1 MEDTR
6 KKYGK
11 GARAYAMIL
20 LERGVSYQ
28 DVSNETGI
36 KVTTL
41 RAYRCNS
48 AKEKSNA
55 GKNENN
61 VATQK
66 SNAVAMIEIENIA
79 MMQSK
84 EQPALNVDTMQVM
97 KKNAAFSVTGYE
109 VVYYIIQA
117 ITCVG
122 VVTALG
128 WVGVGVAVVYFGIA
142 TSALIVAKKENASGS
157 SDVSMTG
164 VILVELFVGLICHIV
179 WANEAIWA
187 NLDRIPVKVKWV
199 EWNEKGSGEFW
210 VNGDIPFMIACYI
223 AVFMVVS
230 ACFCVYATIKMAK
243 LKVKNESSIQN
254 KAG

>member
-1 MEDTR
+1 
-6 KKYGK
+6 
-11 GARAYAMIL
+11 
-20 LERGVSYQ
+20 
-28 DVSNETGI
+28 
-36 KVTTL
+36 
-41 RAYRCNS
+41 
-48 AKEKSNA
+48 
-55 GKNENN
+55 
-61 VATQK
+61 
-66 SNAVAMIEIENIA
+66 
-79 MMQSK
+79 
-84 EQPALNVDTMQVM
+84 
-97 KKNAAFSVTGYE
+97 
-109 VVYYIIQA
+109 
-117 ITCVG
+117 
-122 VVTALG
+122 
-128 WVGVGVAVVYFGIA
+128 
-142 TSALIVAKKENASGS
+142 
-157 SDVSMTG
+157 MTG